1 MCLSA
6 HTHPK
11 HKIDFIQ
18 QQKYFFDSRVR
29 GEPMSNLFRHFLN
42 HGIIFGK
49 IFLWKYFNFI
59 IPCQRNSKNDI
70 I

>member
-42 HGIIFGK
+42 HGIILEKSFYGS
-49 IFLWKYFNFI
+49 FLI
-59 IPCQRNSKNDI
+59 L
-70 I
+70 